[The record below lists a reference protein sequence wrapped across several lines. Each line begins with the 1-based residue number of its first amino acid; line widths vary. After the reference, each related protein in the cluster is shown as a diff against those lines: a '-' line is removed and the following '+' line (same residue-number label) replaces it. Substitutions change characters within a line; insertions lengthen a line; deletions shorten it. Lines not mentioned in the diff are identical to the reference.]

1 MRKFGSEAVTHFI
14 ESMIDD
20 PVLVEKRRAQI
31 VAAATTL
38 FASQGF
44 YRTTIKEIAKKAGVS
59 AGLVYQYVREKEDVL
74 LLVLLGV
81 VDAYARE
88 IPLAIAGI
96 DDPLERLSATISAYC
111 RVIERHRAAT
121 ILAYRSTK
129 SLAPEKRAMIQRRE
143 RETNQLITSAISA
156 CIKAGYVREIDLE
169 VATYQIV
176 MAAHAW
182 ALKSWHF
189 KTSMSV
195 DDYIDAT
202 IDLIFFGLLT
212 TSGEVRYRKARSGRD
227 APSLNATGTRERN
240 QQRRP

>member
-1 MRKFGSEAVTHFI
+1 MVTHFV

-38 FASQGF
+38 FATQGF

-88 IPLAIAGI
+88 IPLAIEGI
-96 DDPLERLSATISAYC
+96 DDPLARLTAAISAYC
-111 RVIERHRAAT
+111 QVIERHRAAT
-121 ILAYRSTK
+121 VLAYRSTK
-129 SLAPEKRAMIQRRE
+129 SLAPEKRAIIQRRE
-143 RETNQLITSAISA
+143 IETNQLIASAISA
-156 CIKAGYVREIDLE
+156 CINAGYVRKIDLD

-176 MAAHAW
+176 MVAHAW
-182 ALKSWHF
+182 ALKSWYF
-189 KTSMSV
+189 KTRMSV
-195 DDYIDAT
+195 DEYIDAN
-202 IDLIFFGLLT
+202 IDLIFSGLLT
-212 TSGEVRYRKARSGRD
+212 TAGQMHYRGTRSGKGVPSVN
-227 APSLNATGTRERN
+227 APGTRDRKPH
-240 QQRRP
+240 RRP